1 MSLLVEKIIK
11 GSVIDRL
18 EVFSSLRVLEILGL
32 SQKNSPESVH
42 KYRIVAL
49 INVPSKKMG
58 RKDILKIDGHL
69 INSSEANKISLIC
82 PNATVNIIENAK
94 VISKKNVQ
102 LPKEICSIAL
112 CPNPNCISFNNKL
125 ISKFTTENKKLRCH
139 FCERVF
145 EAHELIL

>member
-1 MSLLVEKIIK
+1 MGLLVEKITE

-32 SQKNSPESVH
+32 SQKNSNGSVH
-42 KYRIVAL
+42 NSKIVAL
-49 INVPSKKMG
+49 MNVPSKKMG
-58 RKDILKIDGHL
+58 RKDILKIAGHL
-69 INSSEANKISLIC
+69 IDSSEANKISLIC
-82 PNATVNIIENAK
+82 PNATVNIIKNSK
-94 VISKKNVQ
+94 IISKENVQ
-102 LPKEICSIAL
+102 LPKEIHAIAL